1 MIVLGADLAPTH
13 AGFVL
18 IDDADEIVDLWYT
31 TTIAGVAKVHPNG
44 YRLGPKAPKDRDL
57 LRMARLALLQQVA
70 GEALARPIDLL
81 AVEGYALRQTRG
93 NPYDIGGAG
102 DLVRM
107 LAYHRGI
114 PIREYDPATTR
125 MFVCHN
131 GNAPKEQAVD
141 TTIRRWKLD
150 LGRFEVGTDS
160 ATFEDLADAFAVAV
174 VGMAE
179 LKIRAGVLDL
189 ADLSHEKERQVFLR
203 TTKTYPMNLLV
214 RPFIERASVCG
225 S

>member
-1 MIVLGADLAPTH
+1 MFVLGADLAPTH

-18 IDDADEIVDLWYT
+18 IDEADEIVDLWYT
-31 TTIAGVAKVHPNG
+31 TTVAGVAKKHRNG

-70 GEALARPIDLL
+70 NEALARRVDLL

-125 MFVCHN
+125 MFICHN
-131 GNAPKEQAVD
+131 GNAPKERAVED
-141 TTIRRWKLD
+141 TIRRWKLD
-150 LGRFEVGTDS
+150 LGKFLVGTDEN
-160 ATFEDLADAFAVAV
+160 THDDLADAFAVAV
-174 VGMAE
+174 VGMTE
-179 LKIRAGVLDL
+179 RKIRAGTLDL

-203 TTKTYPMNLLV
+203 TTKTYPVNLLS
-214 RPFIERASVCG
+214 RPYIERASVCG